1 MKGKVT
7 LMKTSLA
14 ITIVCSVLAL
24 AGGCATKK
32 YVRMTT
38 EPIQAKVDQ
47 VGDQATK
54 NAASIEETKKE
65 IAAVDSRAE
74 TGISAARERAL
85 AAQNKAEEA
94 LKKGGEAAAAAAEA
108 RARADKGLAD
118 VEALRNQVSKIEDY
132 QPVVS
137 TTVQFP
143 FGKDKLTPEAIAALD
158 KLAADKGNLKSF
170 VVVVE
175 GYTDSVGN
183 PDYNAALSRRRADAV
198 TNYLITKH
206 DIPLYRVYTTGLG
219 NQRPV
224 DEGKT
229 REARSKNRRVKV
241 DIFSSDAAM
250 AAAAA
255 QRRAQ

>member
-1 MKGKVT
+1 
-7 LMKTSLA
+7 MKTPVA
-14 ITIVCSVLAL
+14 VTILIGAAAL

-38 EPIQAKVDQ
+38 EPISAKIDQ
-47 VGDQATK
+47 VGDQTTK
-54 NAASIEETKKE
+54 NASAIEDVRKETK
-65 IAAVDSRAE
+65 AVDARAE

-85 AAQNKAEEA
+85 TAQNRAEEA
-94 LKKGGEAAAAAAEA
+94 LKKGVEAAGAAAEA

-118 VEALRNQVSKIEDY
+118 LEGLRNQVASIEDY
-132 QPVVS
+132 KPVVS
-137 TTVQFP
+137 TTVQFA
-143 FGKDKLTPEAIAALD
+143 FGKDKLNPEAVAALD
-158 KLAADKGNLKSF
+158 KLATDKGNLKSF

-175 GYTDSVGN
+175 GFTDAVGS

-206 DIPLYRVYTTGLG
+206 DIPLYRIYTTGLG
-219 NQRPV
+219 SQNPA

-241 DIFSSDAAM
+241 EIFSADAAM
-250 AAAAA
+250 AAAG
-255 QRRAQ
+255 QRRGQ